1 MRAIALH
8 ALLRL
13 TEQHERDYAA
23 VQYSNALP
31 DDGYYAR
38 RLRRAERVAVL
49 TDYCTVR
56 ITGAPF
62 TRRPWRVQ
70 YKPDHLSSV
79 VEATVYAATRTRAI
93 LYAKR
98 FYGAQIIIWRVTPVV
113 EVPA

>member
-13 TEQHERDYAA
+13 TEQHERDGAA

-31 DDGYYAR
+31 SGDYYAR
-38 RLRRAERVAVL
+38 RVRRAERIAVL

-62 TRRPWRVQ
+62 ARRPWARAVQ
-70 YKPDHLSSV
+70 
-79 VEATVYAATRTRAI
+79 A
-93 LYAKR
+93 
-98 FYGAQIIIWRVTPVV
+98 G
-113 EVPA
+113 